1 MEKQAHNIQD
11 VFLNH
16 LRKEKLSVTIFL
28 MGGVKLTGRIKS
40 FDKFAV
46 ILESNHRDQ
55 LVFKHAIA
63 TVLTTKSAATGSAPP
78 PLPTE
83 APSQAAKASNLTTK
97 SAATGSAPPPL
108 PAESPSRT
116 TKASKP
122 ETSS

>member
-16 LRKEKLSVTIFL
+16 LRREKLSVTIFL

-46 ILESNHRDQ
+46 ILESKHRDQ

-63 TVLTTKSAATGSAPP
+63 TVLTTQSATTGSAPPPLPTAPPSPATEASKPTATGSPPP

-83 APSQAAKASNLTTK
+83 APSQAS
-97 SAATGSAPPPL
+97 
-108 PAESPSRT
+108 
-116 TKASKP
+116 KASKP
-122 ETSS
+122 ETSN

>member
-16 LRKEKLSVTIFL
+16 LRREKLSVTIFL

-46 ILESNHRDQ
+46 ILESKHRDQ

-63 TVLTTKSAATGSAPP
+63 TVLTTQSATTGSAPP
-78 PLPTE
+78 PLPT
-83 APSQAAKASNLTTK
+83 
-97 SAATGSAPPPL
+97 APPS
-108 PAESPSRT
+108 PATEASSP
-116 TKASKP
+116 KP
-122 ETSS
+122 SN

>member
-1 MEKQAHNIQD
+1 MNTAAWPEGQPGARAGFRRVKEFMEKQAHNIQD

-16 LRKEKLSVTIFL
+16 LRKEKLVVTIFL
-28 MGGVKLTGRIKS
+28 MSGVKLTGRIKS

-63 TVLTTKSAATGSAPP
+63 TVVTTKSAATGSAPP

-83 APSQAAKASNLTTK
+83 APSQA
-97 SAATGSAPPPL
+97 
-108 PAESPSRT
+108 
-116 TKASKP
+116 TKASRPKP
-122 ETSS
+122 SS

>member
-1 MEKQAHNIQD
+1 MEKQSHNIQD

-16 LRKEKLSVTIFL
+16 IRREKLIVTIFL
-28 MGGVKLTGRIKS
+28 MSGVKLTGRIKS

-63 TVLTTKSAATGSAPP
+63 TVVTTKSAATGSAPP

-83 APSQAAKASNLTTK
+83 SPTQA
-97 SAATGSAPPPL
+97 
-108 PAESPSRT
+108 
-116 TKASKP
+116 TKAPKP
-122 ETSS
+122 ETSN